1 MRPNRNKLPLQANG
15 TQSHR
20 LACVKRLS
28 LNIEMKKL
36 HNILLAVLI
45 ASAGAVVGQEKTQ
58 QERIDA
64 LEQQLLELQ
73 EQCDKP
79 DFLNQAA
86 AKGLTFNFY
95 GSMKWK
101 SSGGGSSKDMTFDP
115 HRWVLI
121 PSYKLSD
128 NALFMT
134 ELELEHGGTDSDGDS
149 GSRFDGYLELEQM
162 YIDLQLTDNIT
173 WRAPGVSLIPVGTIN
188 ENHEP
193 DQFYSAYRPRVYK
206 YIVPTTWM
214 EFSTGLYG
222 DVPSVDG
229 LSYNVLVSS
238 GLSSAHHS
246 EAKDGADKWS
256 MRSTRPGVNVK
267 GVQDLAYT
275 LRLGYDKGGFSGS
288 VSTYQSTYTNQT
300 SEESSMDLYV
310 GSASYN
316 FTEGSLKGLELI
328 GDYMWWDIGNPANVT
343 DSDETDIT
351 YDELKG
357 WRLEV
362 AYHIPRGDNEL
373 VPFVRLEEY
382 DGGGTANA
390 SKEYLTFG
398 AMYKFGDNWEIKLSY
413 LDERTSGATG
423 NEIQLAVGLQF

>member
-64 LEQQLLELQ
+64 LEQQLLDLQ

-101 SSGGGSSKDMTFDP
+101 STGGGGSDSTVDP

-128 NALFMT
+128 NALFVT
-134 ELELEHGGTDSDGDS
+134 ELELEHGGVEDDDADA
-149 GSRFDGYLELEQM
+149 RFDGYLELEQM
-162 YIDLQLTDNIT
+162 YIDVQVSENIT
-173 WRAPGVSLIPVGTIN
+173 WRSFGISLIPVGTIN
-188 ENHEP
+188 QNHEP
-193 DQFYSAYRPRVYK
+193 DQFYSVYRPRLYK
-206 YIVPTTWM
+206 YVIPSTWM
-214 EFSTGLYG
+214 EASTGIYG
-222 DVPSVDG
+222 DLADVADG
-229 LSYNVLVSS
+229 LSYNVLLSS
-238 GLSSAHHS
+238 GITSKYVTETSA
-246 EAKDGADKWS
+246 AWDVRG
-256 MRSTRPGVNVK
+256 TRPGVNETYSNSNI
-267 GVQDLAYT
+267 AYT

-288 VSTYQSTYTNQT
+288 VSTYQT
-300 SEESSMDLYV
+300 SYSNTSDAETDMGLYDV
-310 GSASYN
+310 EVSYN

-328 GDYMWWDIGNPANVT
+328 ADYAMWDI
-343 DSDETDIT
+343 ETPT
-351 YDELKG
+351 VLASGLAYDEITG
-357 WRLEV
+357 HRLEA

-373 VPFVRLEEY
+373 VPFIRHEKY
-382 DGGGTANA
+382 DRKG
-390 SKEYLTFG
+390 SEKEYITYG

-413 LDERTSGATG
+413 FDDQDSDSD
-423 NEIQLAVGLQF
+423 EIQFGLGMQF